1 MSGLLWRAS
10 GRHLLGHPWQVG
22 LSILGIALGV
32 AVVVAVDLANE
43 SARRAFTGFAESL
56 TGRATHRIVGGPS
69 GVPEEVYARLRRS
82 GVRALAPVVERD
94 VSALAGPGRTLHLF
108 GIDPFVEAPFRS
120 FVTAETWSASM
131 PLAALLTR
139 PATALLAQ
147 ATAQRMGL
155 QPGDTF
161 LIRAGAERHRLE
173 LIGVLIPSDA
183 LRARALESLL
193 VTDIATAQEITGAT
207 GRLSHVDVVAPPGA
221 AGDALLERIRAAL
234 PPAAEIVSASASA
247 RALEDL
253 SRGFSVNLT
262 ALSLLA
268 LFVGVFLVYNTM
280 SFSVVQRRPLIGAL
294 RALGVTRRE
303 IWILVMTE
311 AFVLGALAT
320 AVGLPAGVLLGGGLL
335 RLVTRTI
342 NDLYVSV
349 AVSELAVAP
358 ATLVVGVALGI
369 GGTLVATLAPALEAT
384 RSTPRAALGRS
395 ALESRAQALAPRLAL
410 GGGALLIAGAALL
423 AVDVRSLVAS
433 YAGLFTILLG
443 AALLTPG
450 VTIGIVRLSQ
460 PLVGAAFGLL
470 GRMATRGVTAALSR
484 TAVAMAA
491 LMIAVAA
498 SVGVGIMIDSF
509 RQSVVRWLE
518 TSLRADVYVSPP
530 SLVSSRADATLAPDL
545 IARVRATPGVAAVA
559 SQRTVRVQSPSGPV
573 NIIVLDEQR
582 AGGGRDAGGG
592 QAPALQRQDAGT
604 QNAQTQDARTQN
616 ADMQNAQTQNA
627 QTQNADTQNARTHS
641 ARSRGF
647 RAFPLKD
654 GDPATLWRRFGE
666 GEAVVVSEPFAYHR
680 RLGVGDRVRLR
691 TDVGERQFPIGGVVY
706 DYGSSEGVVM
716 MARAAYERFWHDR
729 AISGLGVYAEDPRGI
744 DALIETL
751 RRAAGADQDVF
762 IRSNRA
768 LREASLEVFD
778 RTFAVT
784 GVLRLLAMVVA
795 FVGVLSALMAQALER
810 VREIGAL
817 RAQGLTPAQV
827 WGLTASQTGFMGLVS
842 GLLALPVGSA
852 LALVLIFVINRRSFG
867 WTLQLEIA
875 PAILLQALFLAVG
888 AALLAAV
895 YPAWRMS
902 TMALSAA
909 LREE

>member
-1 MSGLLWRAS
+1 MSGMLWRAS
-10 GRHLLGHPWQVG
+10 ARHLLAHPWQVG
-22 LSILGIALGV
+22 LSILGIALGI

-69 GVPEEVYARLRRS
+69 GVPDEVYAGLRRA
-82 GVRALAPVVERD
+82 GMRAIAPVVERD
-94 VSALAGPGRTLHLF
+94 VSVLDAPGRTLHLF
-108 GIDPFVEAPFRS
+108 GVDPFVEAPFRN
-120 FVTAETWSASM
+120 FVTAETSSAAV
-131 PLAALLTR
+131 PLSALLTR
-139 PATALLAQ
+139 RATALLAQ
-147 ATAQRMGL
+147 ATARQLSLR
-155 QPGDTF
+155 PGDSF
-161 LIRAGAERHRLE
+161 RIRVGAHRHRLE
-173 LIGVLIPSDA
+173 LIGVLVPSDA
-183 LRARALESLL
+183 LRARTIESLL
-193 VTDIATAQEITGAT
+193 VTDIATAQELTDRVGY
-207 GRLSHVDVVAPPGA
+207 LSHIDVMTRPGA
-221 AGDALLERIRAAL
+221 VGQAALERIRAAL
-234 PPAAEIVSASASA
+234 PPAVEIVPASASA
-247 RALEDL
+247 RALDDL
-253 SRGFSVNLT
+253 SRGFSVNLG

-268 LFVGVFLVYNTM
+268 LFVGIFLIYNTM

-294 RALGVTRRE
+294 RAIGVTRRE
-303 IWILVMTE
+303 IWTLIMTE
-311 AFVLGALAT
+311 ALVLGTLAT

-358 ATLVVGVALGI
+358 ATLLAGAALGI

-395 ALESRAQALAPRLAL
+395 TLESRVQALAPRLAL
-410 GGGALLIAGAALL
+410 GGAVLLVAGASLL
-423 AVDVRSLVAS
+423 AVDIRSLAVS

-443 AALLTPG
+443 AALLTP
-450 VTIGIVRLSQ
+450 VATIGIVRLAQ
-460 PLVGAAFGLL
+460 PLAGAAFGVL

-509 RQSVVRWLE
+509 RRSVVRWLE
-518 TSLRADVYVSPP
+518 TSLQADVYVSPP
-530 SLVSSRADATLAPDL
+530 SLVSSRADSTLAPDVV
-545 IARVRATPGVAAVA
+545 ARIRATPGVAAVA
-559 SQRTVRVQSPSGPV
+559 SQRTVRVQSEAGSV
-573 NIIVLDEQR
+573 HVIVLDERR
-582 AGGGRDAGGG
+582 AGAG
-592 QAPALQRQDAGT
+592 QAA
-604 QNAQTQDARTQN
+604 
-616 ADMQNAQTQNA
+616 
-627 QTQNADTQNARTHS
+627 
-641 ARSRGF
+641 SRGF
-647 RAFPLKD
+647 RAFALKD
-654 GDPATLWRRFGE
+654 GDAATLWRRFGA
-666 GEAVVVSEPFAYHR
+666 GEVVVVSEPFAYHR
-680 RLGVGDRVRLR
+680 RLRVGDRVRLR
-691 TDVGERQFPIGGVVY
+691 TDVGEREFPIGGIVY

-716 MARAAYERFWHDR
+716 MARAAYERFWEDR
-729 AISGLGVYAEDPRGI
+729 AISGLGVYAEDPLGI
-744 DALIETL
+744 DALIGAL
-751 RRAAGADQDVF
+751 RRAAGPDQDVF

-810 VREIGAL
+810 AREIGVL

-827 WGLTASQTGFMGLVS
+827 WGLTASQTGFMGLVA
-842 GLLALPVGSA
+842 GLLALPVGCA
-852 LALVLIFVINRRSFG
+852 LALVLIVVINRRSFG

-875 PAILLQALFLAVG
+875 PAILLQALLLAVG

-902 TMALSAA
+902 TMPLSTAM
-909 LREE
+909 RDE

>member
-1 MSGLLWRAS
+1 MRALLWRAS
-10 GRHLLGHPWQVG
+10 VRHLLAHPWQLG

-69 GVPEEVYARLRRS
+69 GVPEEVYARLRRA
-82 GVRALAPVVERD
+82 GIRALAPVVERD
-94 VSALAGPGRTLHLF
+94 VSAIDAPGRTLHLF
-108 GIDPFVEAPFRS
+108 GIDPFVESPFRS
-120 FVTAETWSASM
+120 FVTSETASAATS
-131 PLAALLTR
+131 LGTLLTR
-139 PATALLAQ
+139 PATAVLAR
-147 ATAQRMGL
+147 ATAARLGL
-155 QPGDTF
+155 RPGDTF
-161 LIRAGAERHRLE
+161 VIRAGARRHRVE
-173 LIGVLIPSDA
+173 LVGVLIPSDA
-183 LRARALESLL
+183 LRARTLESLL
-193 VTDIATAQEITGAT
+193 VTDIATAQELTGQV
-207 GRLSHVDVVAPPGA
+207 GRLSHVDVIAPPGT
-221 AGDALLERIRAAL
+221 AGPALLARIRAEL
-234 PPAAEIVSASASA
+234 PPAAEVVSASASA
-247 RALEDL
+247 RALQDL

-268 LFVGVFLVYNTM
+268 LFVGIFLVYNTM

-303 IWILVMTE
+303 IWALIMTE
-311 AFVLGALAT
+311 AFALGALAT

-342 NDLYVSV
+342 NDLYVVV
-349 AVSELAVAP
+349 AVNELVLAP
-358 ATLVVGVALGI
+358 TTLFAGAMLGV
-369 GGTLVATLAPALEAT
+369 GGTLLATLAPALEAT

-395 ALESRAQALAPRLAL
+395 TLESRAQVLAPRLAV
-410 GGGALLIAGAALL
+410 GGAVLLVAGTGLL
-423 AVDVRSLVAS
+423 AVEAGGLALS

-443 AALLTPG
+443 AALLTPAVTVG
-450 VTIGIVRLSQ
+450 VVRLSQ
-460 PLVGAAFGLL
+460 PLAGGMFGVL

-484 TAVAMAA
+484 TAVAVAA

-509 RQSVVRWLE
+509 RQSVVRWLQ
-518 TSLRADVYVSPP
+518 TSLQADVYVSAP

-545 IARVRATPGVAAVA
+545 IARVRAVAGVAAVGT
-559 SQRTVRVQSPSGPV
+559 QRTVRVQSPSGSV
-573 NIIVLDEQR
+573 HLIVLDLAR
-582 AGGGRDAGGG
+582 AAGGH
-592 QAPALQRQDAGT
+592 APAPEEHGY
-604 QNAQTQDARTQN
+604 
-616 ADMQNAQTQNA
+616 
-627 QTQNADTQNARTHS
+627 
-641 ARSRGF
+641 
-647 RAFPLKD
+647 RAFALKA
-654 GDPATLWRRFGE
+654 GDPATLWRRFAE
-666 GEAVVVSEPFAYHR
+666 GDAVLVSEPFAYHR
-680 RLGVGDRVRLR
+680 RLRVGDAVRLR
-691 TDVGERQFPIGGVVY
+691 TDAGEREFPIGGIVY

-716 MARAAYERFWHDR
+716 MGRRAYERVWTDR
-729 AISGLGVYAEDPRGI
+729 GVSALGVYAEDPRGV
-744 DALIETL
+744 DALIEAL
-751 RRAAGADQDVF
+751 RRAAGPDQDVF

-795 FVGVLSALMAQALER
+795 FVGVLSALMAQVLER
-810 VREIGAL
+810 AREIGVL

-827 WGLTASQTGFMGLVS
+827 WGLTASQTGFMGLVA

-875 PAILLQALFLAVG
+875 PAILLQAVLLAVG

-902 TMALSAA
+902 TMPLAA
-909 LREE
+909 AVREE